1 MSRSSETRLR
11 ERTVCSTRQ
20 AGRCCLAETE
30 CGQSTPQ
37 NTHEYRHFKTFQKVL
52 RTGIRLPGPC
62 PLFFKTASP
71 SLRRLRISVA
81 QKATFFEL
89 FWLANTEKSKKGLG
103 LTKSQETF
111 LSRTQ
116 TSSVDLPVV
125 HEFQKGKLRSQ
136 KHHDLA
142 YELGVWH
149 VMCKRPPKSCR
160 RRLQTRNKNG
170 VPYSLNGAPQHRS
183 AHVPERTARMTKTAE
198 TSPMGNSEG

>member
-37 NTHEYRHFKTFQKVL
+37 NTHEYRHFKTFQKIL
-52 RTGIRLPGPC
+52 RREIRLPGPC

-111 LSRTQ
+111 LFRTQ

-125 HEFQKGKLRSQ
+125 HEFQNFCVELLAVRGNFEAKNIMTWHMNWGYGTSCASGPQ
-136 KHHDLA
+136 KVVGDV
-142 YELGVWH
+142 Y
-149 VMCKRPPKSCR
+149 KRG
-160 RRLQTRNKNG
+160 TRMACHI
-170 VPYSLNGAPQHRS
+170 PS
-183 AHVPERTARMTKTAE
+183 TARRNIDPLMCQ
-198 TSPMGNSEG
+198 SERRE